1 MAMLSLSQL
10 FFDFTGSP
18 KRVPIRSLREFA
30 PAPEPKRE
38 VEQVGVRDEEL
49 ESQAGQWLE
58 QLGMPG
64 ARKLL
69 RVEWN
74 TRLRSTAGYAHYPHW
89 RIELNPRLRDFEG
102 QVERTLKHELAH
114 LIAYHRGGRRIE
126 PHGAEWRQA
135 CADLGI
141 PGERA
146 RHTLPLLRKEV
157 KRNLVYVCPS
167 CQHVARR
174 VKRFRRPT
182 ACKKCCDAHA
192 GGAFDDRFKYRLV
205 SKEG

>member
-1 MAMLSLSQL
+1 MNMLSPSQL
-10 FFDFTGSP
+10 FFDFTASP
-18 KRVPIRSLREFA
+18 KRAPIRSLREFA

-38 VEQVGVRDEEL
+38 IEQIGLRDEEL
-49 ESQAGQWLE
+49 ESKAGAWLE

-69 RVEWN
+69 RVE
-74 TRLRSTAGYAHYPHW
+74 YPHW

-114 LIAYHRGGRRIE
+114 LIAYHRSGRRIE
-126 PHGAEWRQA
+126 PHGTEWRLA

-141 PGERA
+141 ADERA
-146 RHTLPLLRKEV
+146 RHTLPLPRKEV
-157 KRNLVYVCPS
+157 ERKLIYVCPS
-167 CQHVARR
+167 CQQVARR
-174 VKRFRRPT
+174 VKRFRQPT

-192 GGAFDDRFKYRLV
+192 GGVFDDRFKYRLI

>member
-30 PAPEPKRE
+30 PAPEPKQE
-38 VEQVGVRDEEL
+38 FEQVAVRDEEL
-49 ESQAGQWLE
+49 ESQAGEWLE
-58 QLGMPG
+58 QLGMQG

-114 LIAYHRGGRRIE
+114 LIAYRRGGRRIE

-146 RHTLPLLRKEV
+146 RHTLPLPRKEV

-192 GGAFDDRFKYRLV
+192 SGAFDDRFKYRLV

>member
-1 MAMLSLSQL
+1 MNMLSPSQL
-10 FFDFTGSP
+10 FFDFTASP
-18 KRVPIRSLREFA
+18 KRTPIRSLREFA

-38 VEQVGVRDEEL
+38 IEQIGLRDEEL
-49 ESQAGQWLE
+49 ESKAGAWLE

-74 TRLRSTAGYAHYPHW
+74 ARLRSTAGYAHYPQW

-114 LIAYHRGGRRIE
+114 LIAYHRNGRRID
-126 PHGAEWRQA
+126 PHGMEWRMA

-141 PGERA
+141 ADERA
-146 RHTLPLLRKEV
+146 RHTLPLPRKEV
-157 KRNLVYVCPS
+157 ERKLIYVCPS
-167 CQHVARR
+167 CQQVARR

-192 GGAFDDRFKYRLV
+192 AGVFDDRFKYRLI

>member
-1 MAMLSLSQL
+1 MLSLSQL
-10 FFDFTGSP
+10 FFDFTASP
-18 KRVPIRSLREFA
+18 KRAPIRTLREFA
-30 PAPEPKRE
+30 PAPEPKKAE

-49 ESQAGQWLE
+49 EAQAGAWLE

-64 ARKLL
+64 AKGLL
-69 RVEWN
+69 KVEWN
-74 TRLRSTAGYAHYPHW
+74 ARLRSTAGYAHYPHW

-114 LIAYHRGGRRIE
+114 LIAYHRSGRRIE

-146 RHTLPLLRKEV
+146 RHTLPLPRKEV
-157 KRNLVYVCPS
+157 HRKLVYACPS
-167 CQHVARR
+167 CQQVARR
-174 VKRFRRPT
+174 VKKFRKPV
-182 ACKKCCDAHA
+182 ACKKCCDQHA
-192 GGAFDDRFKYRLV
+192 GGVFDERFKYRLV